1 VALALL
7 KPHFLGYK
15 NRLLGRDRGAKFF
28 RREWLV
34 LLFIL
39 LICLA
44 IYQSLFTFL
53 IASKLE
59 DRIPKDLPGKLISL
73 YLFSFFLLLLFSNF
87 ISALGFFFFAKDLP
101 LILTAPISRLEFY
114 LSRVLITC
122 AHASWIFFLFGIP
135 LVLAYHAAF
144 NLPWHF
150 ILVAAL
156 VSLPVVLIPAALGS
170 ILVNLFVNLL
180 PIDRM
185 QELLMIATVALLF
198 LASWVPQQLPAD
210 LGPDHRV
217 QEVASIV
224 NQMDDPHPIWSPTR
238 AASEILNSYL
248 GYSTENP
255 WKMGGQLTLWL
266 VGSFGLGLLVFSK
279 LFMRGWTRSLKGRRN
294 LRIGPSPI
302 FDSVAH
308 WLLPF
313 NPQLRALLLKDMRM
327 FLRDTTQLM
336 QLVLL
341 LILTFVYLYNFKGLR
356 AASALGAEVYSWWQ
370 TILVIANIALG
381 GCVVAALATRFVY
394 PAISLEGQAYWI
406 VRSAPMSI
414 RQLLHDKFLIW
425 ILPVTLV
432 SLGLLTAG
440 ALVIQVPPITVFLCA
455 ALAVALSVGIVGLAI
470 GVGAVYATFDWETTA
485 QLTANFGS
493 LIFMML
499 SLGLVLVTIIPTSLL
514 IMLNNIPGI
523 TEKLD
528 RIDYL
533 VAMCSAS
540 FLVFFINFA
549 TARWAMNVGAEA
561 LRRRE
566 I

>member
-1 VALALL
+1 
-7 KPHFLGYK
+7 
-15 NRLLGRDRGAKFF
+15 
-28 RREWLV
+28 
-34 LLFIL
+34 
-39 LICLA
+39 
-44 IYQSLFTFL
+44 
-53 IASKLE
+53 
-59 DRIPKDLPGKLISL
+59 
-73 YLFSFFLLLLFSNF
+73 
-87 ISALGFFFFAKDLP
+87 
-101 LILTAPISRLEFY
+101 
-114 LSRVLITC
+114 
-122 AHASWIFFLFGIP
+122 
-135 LVLAYHAAF
+135 
-144 NLPWHF
+144 
-150 ILVAAL
+150 
-156 VSLPVVLIPAALGS
+156 
-170 ILVNLFVNLL
+170 
-180 PIDRM
+180 
-185 QELLMIATVALLF
+185 
-198 LASWVPQQLPAD
+198 
-210 LGPDHRV
+210 
-217 QEVASIV
+217 
-224 NQMDDPHPIWSPTR
+224 
-238 AASEILNSYL
+238 
-248 GYSTENP
+248 
-255 WKMGGQLTLWL
+255 
-266 VGSFGLGLLVFSK
+266 
-279 LFMRGWTRSLKGRRN
+279 
-294 LRIGPSPI
+294 
-302 FDSVAH
+302 
-308 WLLPF
+308 
-313 NPQLRALLLKDMRM
+313 
-327 FLRDTTQLM
+327 
-336 QLVLL
+336 
-341 LILTFVYLYNFKGLR
+341 
-356 AASALGAEVYSWWQ
+356 
-370 TILVIANIALG
+370 VIANIALG